1 MSRGHED
8 APPLLAHGLTAM
20 ARAKNWF
27 DAHWGAALLAGHYL
41 CDDSAIDET
50 TREAIRAELAVL
62 RKGHAEAV
70 RPFAP
75 ADADPQASTRIAKS
89 LEPALEN
96 GVRAHGHAVIYTALA
111 LRALGDAPTLAI
123 PAITNRICDWNR
135 ILSKK
140 KPTAPRHS
148 EALPTEKTQDPNPA
162 GVNKKL
168 LARRTFERLAD
179 FAPLVGHR
187 HAPRPNFTH
196 WTTHTEALIRLDA
209 LGSRQLAQKG
219 LLGLR
224 AHLDFDVPP
233 VPQSDPIDRASVT
246 RQALLDARWWRDEER
261 RAQWHETWN
270 VRDNRNGDWIAS
282 GHLFKVLY
290 AFTSLA
296 RLVDDP
302 QLVET
307 AAQVLFE
314 RYFDPLVGGG

>member
-1 MSRGHED
+1 MP
-8 APPLLAHGLTAM
+8 ALLAQGMTAM

-27 DAHWGAALLAGHYL
+27 DAHWGAALIAGHYL
-41 CDDSAIDET
+41 CVDSTIDEA
-50 TREAIRAELAVL
+50 TRDAMRAELEVVL
-62 RKGHAEAV
+62 KTHAEAV
-70 RPFAP
+70 RPFARD
-75 ADADPQASTRIAKS
+75 DADPQASTRIAKS

-135 ILSKK
+135 VISKK
-140 KPTAPRHS
+140 KPAAPRHPAVS
-148 EALPTEKTQDPNPA
+148 PTEKTRDPNPA
-162 GVNKKL
+162 VVSKKM

-209 LGSRQLAQKG
+209 LGSHQLAHKG

-224 AHLDFDVPP
+224 AHLEFDVPA
-233 VPQSDPIDRASVT
+233 VPRSDPIDRASVT
-246 RQALLDARWWRDEER
+246 RQALLDARWWRDDER

-290 AFTSLA
+290 AFTRLA
-296 RLVDDP
+296 CFVDDP
-302 QLVET
+302 RLVET